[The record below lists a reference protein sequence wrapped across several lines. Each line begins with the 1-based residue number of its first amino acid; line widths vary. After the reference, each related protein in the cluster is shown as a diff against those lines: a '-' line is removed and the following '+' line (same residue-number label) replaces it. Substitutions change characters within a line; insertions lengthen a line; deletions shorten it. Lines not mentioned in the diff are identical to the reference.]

1 MVYIGWT
8 HCEESEEVICFVC
21 FGRLDWGQAESADV
35 ERLLFSPVVAFFF
48 VGGVRSAIVKGS
60 LIF

>member
-35 ERLLFSPVVAFFF
+35 ERLLFSPVVAFFLW
-48 VGGVRSAIVKGS
+48 GGSVQPSSKGV
-60 LIF
+60 